1 MNIST
6 QASDLDRQHFAPR
19 SLRKATRK
27 ISQAFK
33 APNRAHLIAGLGALT
48 ALLPLHAATAAQL
61 PVGLG
66 ASGNYAIL
74 AKSGISTVPTSAVSG
89 NMGVS
94 PIDSTAITGFSLLLD
109 STTQFSTSPQVVG
122 KIYASDYSG
131 PTSANLTTAVSDME
145 TAFADAAGRTLPN
158 HTELGSGNIGG
169 LTLSPGLYKW
179 GTGVTI
185 PTDVTLTG
193 GSNEVW
199 VFQIAGDLTIA
210 NGQKVVLSGGAQARN
225 IFWQVSGGSGADFGT
240 SSHFEG
246 ILLTSKAIN
255 LRTGTSVNGRLLAQ
269 TAVTLDSASVT
280 SPSPSTATT
289 IALQSAVLVT
299 GQFADSAG
307 QTVDL
312 SAKSIN
318 VPKTGNTVFYRIRSD
333 TPITIRTVTVSGGSV
348 VISYN

>member
-1 MNIST
+1 MNISI
-6 QASDLDRQHFAPR
+6 QASDLHLQHFALR

-33 APNRAHLIAGLGALT
+33 APNRAHLISGLGALT
-48 ALLPLHAATAAQL
+48 AFLPLHAATAAQL

-109 STTQFSTSPQVVG
+109 STTQFSTSPQVLG
-122 KIYASDYSG
+122 KIYAADYSG

-145 TAFADAAGRTLPN
+145 AAFADAAGRTLPD

-199 VFQIAGDLTIA
+199 VFQIAGNLTIA
-210 NGQKVVLSGGAQARN
+210 NGQKVVINGGAQARN
-225 IFWQVSGGSGADFGT
+225 IFWQVSGADFGT

-289 IALQSAVLVT
+289 IVLQSAALVT